1 MIKNLEKIGGLAA
14 LGHSLALVFGMVL
27 SFTLMFPLLNAAPDQ
42 ALKFLAGNQAIVYLW
57 KLIVE
62 WGAVIPFVI
71 MLLALYV
78 RLKPGAPALTFA
90 AVVFGF
96 LGAGLTIGV
105 SNLML
110 HHFGVVANLFGSDPA
125 QKMAA
130 WTALVRSLWVL
141 LLSMVAMQ
149 TGGLTR
155 AVSYLGVF
163 LGIAEQRDC
172 NRAASS
178 YVLTASQ
185 HLTWVIPLEIKDN
198 WKWTTLKVSPADAPD
213 IKSLG

>member
-1 MIKNLEKIGGLAA
+1 MIKNLKKIGGLAA
-14 LGHSLALVFGMVL
+14 LGHSLALVIGMVL
-27 SFTLMFPLLNAAPDQ
+27 SFTLMYPLLNASPDQ
-42 ALKFLAGNQAIVYLW
+42 ALKFLAGNQALVYLW

-78 RLKPGAPALTFA
+78 RLKAGAPALTFA

-96 LGAGLTIGV
+96 LWAGLTIGA

-110 HHFGVVANLFGSDPA
+110 HHFGVVANLFVSDPA

-141 LLSMVAMQ
+141 LLSLAAMQ

-163 LGIAEQRDC
+163 LGIAGILTLIPAFAEIMFISFRAGHDGMDCMDGNPDAAQQNDC
-172 NRAASS
+172 N
-178 YVLTASQ
+178 
-185 HLTWVIPLEIKDN
+185 
-198 WKWTTLKVSPADAPD
+198 
-213 IKSLG
+213 

>member
-1 MIKNLEKIGGLAA
+1 MIINLQKMGGLAA

-62 WGAVIPFVI
+62 WGTAIQFVI

-78 RLKPGAPALTFA
+78 RLKAGAPALTFE

-96 LGAGLTIGV
+96 LWAGLTIGA

-110 HHFGVVANLFGSDPA
+110 HHFGVVANLFVSDPA

-130 WTALVRSLWVL
+130 WMALVRSLWVL
-141 LLSMVAMQ
+141 LSLAAMQ

>member
-1 MIKNLEKIGGLAA
+1 MIINLQKMGGLAA

-62 WGAVIPFVI
+62 WGTAIQFVI

-78 RLKPGAPALTFA
+78 RLKAGAPALTFE

-96 LGAGLTIGV
+96 LWAGLTIGA

-110 HHFGVVANLFGSDPA
+110 HHFGVVANLFVSDPA

-141 LLSMVAMQ
+141 LSLAAMQ

-178 YVLTASQ
+178 SVLTASQ